1 MLWLW
6 GLSIGGAG
14 RLVLLTV
21 AARTFGFDGVAVD
34 CGLSGKLGAVQ
45 SYEGVG
51 SAHPSSGKLDGT

>member
-14 RLVLLTV
+14 HLVLLTV

-34 CGLSGKLGAVQ
+34 CGLSGKLGAVH
-45 SYEGVG
+45 V
-51 SAHPSSGKLDGT
+51 L